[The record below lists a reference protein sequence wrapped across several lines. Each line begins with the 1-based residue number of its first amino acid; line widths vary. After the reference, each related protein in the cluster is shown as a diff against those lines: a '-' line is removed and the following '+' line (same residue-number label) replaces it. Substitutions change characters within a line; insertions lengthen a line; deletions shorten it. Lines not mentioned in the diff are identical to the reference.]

1 MAVIKISDKK
11 ALDEL
16 HARLILQLGRK
27 ITLQETIDLCVQ
39 YATSNFEEV
48 LVIAS
53 STPRLTEDLAKEII
67 ADFEQFKNTP
77 YDRNAKFPRKDDE
90 EIYSL

>member
-27 ITLQETIDLCVQ
+27 ITLQETVDLCVQ
-39 YATSNFEEV
+39 YATSNFEE
-48 LVIAS
+48 LLAIAS
-53 STPRLTEDLAKEII
+53 SVPRLTEELVNKIISDL
-67 ADFEQFKNTP
+67 EQFKGTP
-77 YDRNAKFPRKDDE
+77 YDPNAKFPTEDDK

>member
-39 YATSNFEEV
+39 YATSNFED
-48 LVIAS
+48 LLTIAS
-53 STPRLTEDLAKEII
+53 SIPRLTEKLAQEII
-67 ADFEQFKNTP
+67 ADFEQFKGTP
-77 YDRNAKFPRKDDE
+77 YDKDAQFTREEDK

>member
-16 HARLILQLGRK
+16 QARLILQLGRK
-27 ITLQETIDLCVQ
+27 ITLQEIIDLCVEF
-39 YATSNFEEV
+39 ASSNFEEIV
-48 LVIAS
+48 AKAAN
-53 STPRLTEDLAKEII
+53 TPRLTKDRAQKII
-67 ADFEQFKNTP
+67 KNLEQLKGTP
-77 YDRNAKFPRKDDE
+77 YDPKAKLPTKDDE